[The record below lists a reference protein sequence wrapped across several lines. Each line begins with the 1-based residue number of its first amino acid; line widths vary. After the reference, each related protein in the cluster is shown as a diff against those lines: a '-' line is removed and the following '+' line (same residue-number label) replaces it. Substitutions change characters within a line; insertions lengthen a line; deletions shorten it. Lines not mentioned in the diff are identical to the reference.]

1 MSEKQKTLFGK
12 ARPRQQTADSLA
24 PSGNAPFDFDSTTPL
39 VTDNSLVSLSSLAPS
54 DPSNYRQ
61 DENLSSSMPGRRR
74 LDQQSQNTFNSSFS
88 SPGNYAE
95 TATADRELQP
105 FFMNSLGKAPNRRVD
120 ALKSLSPLSPLSQLH
135 VEPVEDYQ
143 FEEVPRMTKTQAR
156 RQQAQAAASKMMMME
171 EKVRPLQM
179 TEKGPQPTGV
189 PKGDVR
195 NLQSGDIQLM
205 DEYVRQTARD
215 PINFPDIFDYNNAPE
230 VAVIVE
236 KIERT
241 KAAARGQGKPSDKD
255 ISEFINFIKRIIP
268 DYYQYIINKDGTLPI
283 PRPRPRPL
291 GLDPQ
296 TRARYA
302 SIQEQIDREGYGPRT
317 LFPIKSNHELEEE
330 VRKGQLTGE
339 RVQKY
344 LLSLLQIGL
353 ELGAYSQEEYD
364 DALSVSEND
373 QIPVNQLL
381 DLAKPAIQIYNDWVI
396 SGGVLAPEQRK
407 PGSSETERRKQAA
420 AEPEF
425 LSAAQREKE
434 RVRIKA
440 EKAAAEPEF
449 LSAAQREKERVRIK
463 AEKAAAEE
471 AAVLTSSQRF
481 KEAAAESEFFS
492 AAQRERIKA
501 AKAAEAAATVLTSSQ
516 RSKKDVVSGRDPVT
530 VSTSSERYEKKQ
542 QLAKA
547 SRDATLGDADFL
559 DAERIADDPNQNLA
573 TLLESSHR
581 ISTIP
586 PPPPQEE
593 VPPRAETG
601 FFARLFGKGGKNTH
615 HHRKKSKSALSR
627 KNSKRYSV
635 KAKRRNRRKSRR

>member
-1 MSEKQKTLFGK
+1 M
-12 ARPRQQTADSLA
+12 
-24 PSGNAPFDFDSTTPL
+24 
-39 VTDNSLVSLSSLAPS
+39 
-54 DPSNYRQ
+54 
-61 DENLSSSMPGRRR
+61 
-74 LDQQSQNTFNSSFS
+74 
-88 SPGNYAE
+88 PGNYAE
-95 TATADRELQP
+95 TATANRELQP
-105 FFMNSLGKAPNRRVD
+105 FSMNSLGKAPNRRVD

-135 VEPVEDYQ
+135 VEPDEDYHL
-143 FEEVPRMTKTQAR
+143 FEEVPRMTKTQER
-156 RQQAQAAASKMMMME
+156 RQKAQAAASKMMMME

-179 TEKGPQPTGV
+179 TEKGPQSTGV
-189 PKGDVR
+189 PKGYVR
-195 NLQSGDIQLM
+195 NLQESDIQLM
-205 DEYVRQTARD
+205 DEYVLQAARD
-215 PINFPDIFDYNNAPE
+215 PVNFPDIFDYKNAPE
-230 VAVIVE
+230 VAVIIE

-302 SIQEQIDREGYGPRT
+302 SIQEQMGRAGHGPRT

-330 VRKGQLTGE
+330 VRTGQLTRE

-344 LLSLLQIGL
+344 LLSLLQLGL
-353 ELGAYSQEEYD
+353 ELGAYSQGQYD
-364 DALSVSEND
+364 HALSVAEEDES
-373 QIPVNQLL
+373 PVNQLL
-381 DLAKPAIQIYNDWVI
+381 DLAKPAIKIYNDWVI
-396 SGGVLAPEQRK
+396 SGEVLAPEQRE

-425 LSAAQREKE
+425 LSAAQREKQ
-434 RVRIKA
+434 RVK
-440 EKAAAEPEF
+440 
-449 LSAAQREKERVRIK
+449 IK

-471 AAVLTSSQRF
+471 AAVLTSSQRS
-481 KEAAAESEFFS
+481 KEAAAEPEFFS

-547 SRDATLGDADFL
+547 LRDATLGDADFL
-559 DAERIADDPNQNLA
+559 DAERIADDPNQDLA
-573 TLLESSHR
+573 TLLESTHK

-586 PPPPQEE
+586 PPMPPSQEE
-593 VPPRAETG
+593 VPPPAETG
-601 FFARLFGKGGKNTH
+601 FFARLFGKGKGGKNTH